1 VLSVADL
8 PAVNATLNAISV
20 ALLICGYAFIRRKNV
35 TAHKACM
42 LSAFAVSILFL
53 ASYLTYHYHV
63 GSVPFGGQ
71 GRARPVYFTILIS
84 HTVLAAAIPPLALVT
99 LYRAWKEQFEKHRRI
114 ARWTLPIWIYV
125 SLTGVVVYLMLY
137 RIYGPALPIQPLG
150 GG

>member
-1 VLSVADL
+1 MLSVADL
-8 PAVNATLNAISV
+8 PAVNATLNAISA
-20 ALLICGYAFIRRKNV
+20 ALLICGYGFIRRKNV

-42 LSAFAVSILFL
+42 LSAFGISVLFL

-71 GRARPVYFTILIS
+71 GWARPVYFTILIS

-137 RIYGPALPIQPLG
+137 RIYGPAQPIQPLG